1 MVAELGV
8 GYNLEY
14 YHRTIYL
21 IGAVAAVQMTEGNP
35 IKKGFSTSAQ
45 VAGLLALSLLVVLG
59 LFFSRA
65 QVQPGHYQAENL
77 PRTTGSV
84 VLNLHAAFGR
94 EVCGKPGQP
103 GALIYG
109 PYDWYEPGE
118 YKTSFYL
125 STEAAPNT
133 VLGRVEVSDA
143 GTGVIL
149 ATRDIINAE
158 PEVRSVY
165 QLLFSLG
172 QASQLEFRVWYYGV
186 DRLCVDQVITQ
197 LTPDK

>member
-1 MVAELGV
+1 
-8 GYNLEY
+8 
-14 YHRTIYL
+14 
-21 IGAVAAVQMTEGNP
+21 MTEGNP
-35 IKKGFSTSAQ
+35 IKRGLSASVQ
-45 VAGLLALSLLVVLG
+45 VAGLLALGLLVIVG
-59 LFFSRA
+59 LFFSYA
-65 QVQPGHYQAENL
+65 QVRPGEYQAENL

-84 VLNLHAAFGR
+84 VLNLRAAFGR

-133 VLGRVEVSDA
+133 VVGRVEVSDA
-143 GTGVIL
+143 KTGAII
-149 ATRDIINAE
+149 ASGDIINTE
-158 PEVRSVY
+158 TGEVRFVY
-165 QLLFSLG
+165 QLIFSLG

-197 LTPDK
+197 LTADR